1 MINFF
6 RRIRKKMADDNKPIK
21 YMRYAIGEIIL
32 VVIGILIALQINNWN
47 EDRKEL
53 NEEQKIVFSL
63 NEKFKKNL
71 IQLDSSII
79 SIDKTLRGI
88 DSILKVMNKT
98 ITLDS
103 NPETLDKLLLRAIN
117 MPRFFPSSMVLK
129 ELEGSGKLTKLKN
142 SKLKSLLYLWNSNID
157 KMEVALTLS
166 TNSFEDALDYIKK
179 NGSLRRIDYAM
190 TSSSDLPLSQTI
202 ISQSNEHLLTDL
214 QFENVVDDQYVLLGY
229 RKEAYLEAK
238 KVIEDIIKQTEPN
251 SPD

>member
-1 MINFF
+1 M
-6 RRIRKKMADDNKPIK
+6 
-21 YMRYAIGEIIL
+21 
-32 VVIGILIALQINNWN
+32 
-47 EDRKEL
+47 
-53 NEEQKIVFSL
+53 
-63 NEKFKKNL
+63 KNL

-202 ISQSNEHLLTDL
+202 ISQSNEHLLTVL